1 MMGLSCPISPASL
14 WPPGLKF
21 KDGDNR
27 VSHFPSRGW
36 WQALRL
42 SFPLGHCERMFWDET
57 KWLAGL
63 FQVSHQMADDSPIVR
78 CVHHQDWEACEQWH
92 VRRST
97 ASKSRDSHLRLQRQI
112 HDTDCLG
119 REGVPSPVFLNI
131 ELCFTELRMLMLPVK
146 FTHRHVW
153 DHAEFCQQYLLHE
166 Y

>member
-14 WPPGLKF
+14 WPPGLKL

-63 FQVSHQMADDSPIVR
+63 FQVAHQMTDDSPIVR

-92 VRRST
+92 VRRSMGQKISWFTSKGAKT
-97 ASKSRDSHLRLQRQI
+97 AKTNSWHWLPWK
-112 HDTDCLG
+112 G
-119 REGVPSPVFLNI
+119 RCALPGFL
-131 ELCFTELRMLMLPVK
+131 EHRALFYRTENVI
-146 FTHRHVW
+146 
-153 DHAEFCQQYLLHE
+153 AAG
-166 Y
+166 